1 MLYGMQPPYFWNT
14 NSKAGRHFKRE
25 IKKLFAWIRR
35 EKEPFDAINK
45 VFYHTYAQ
53 YFKEILAERTRSRPE
68 RYRTLEQEDFED
80 EKSEEPVGVE
90 YFGYDPEE
98 VERQALGKRYRKREK
113 EEAKKEGRQKD

>member
-1 MLYGMQPPYFWNT
+1 MEM
-14 NSKAGRHFKRE
+14 
-25 IKKLFAWIRR
+25 KKLIAWIQRD
-35 EKEPFDAINK
+35 KQLFKAVHT
-45 VFYHTYAQ
+45 VFYHTYSQ

-68 RYRTLEQEDFED
+68 RYRIIEQEDYED

-113 EEAKKEGRQKD
+113 EEAEKGRQKDQEG